1 MSRHVS
7 DIDPQPP
14 PPQSPVSPSH
24 RNRWRRR
31 LWQVALVLVVF
42 WAVQA
47 VMTRDA
53 VKGPAP
59 PLAGWS
65 VQGPYVRLQ
74 EVLETAGG
82 DPVMVHFWATWCPIC
97 RAEMSTIA
105 AVARDH
111 AVITVAMQS
120 DPAAVTHYLNENG
133 LNFVTLVDDGGALAR
148 RYGVRGVPATFII
161 AADGEIDAVDV
172 GFSTE
177 LGLRVRLWLAGWR
190 RGRGSG

>member
-7 DIDPQPP
+7 DIDPQ

-65 VQGPYVRLQ
+65 VQGLYVRLQ

-120 DPAAVTHYLNENG
+120 DPAALIVQWSLS
-133 LNFVTLVDDGGALAR
+133 
-148 RYGVRGVPATFII
+148 I
-161 AADGEIDAVDV
+161 AC
-172 GFSTE
+172 
-177 LGLRVRLWLAGWR
+177 RN
-190 RGRGSG
+190 